1 MIAAAI
7 LTAEAAFWLVLLGGL
22 TARYALGRPRLGAAL
37 LIGVPLVDAALLA
50 ATALHLAGGARA
62 DWSHGLAALYL
73 GVSVVFGP
81 SLVRA
86 ADRRFARRFAGGRA
100 QATSVPA
107 VDRLGAHWRLWLRGV
122 LAGGLTAAVLGALV
136 LVGGPADTR
145 ALWAGG
151 GWFTQLALILGVWLL
166 FGPAWTAVA
175 RHVPH
180 PASARAAKENPR

>member
-22 TARYALGRPRLGAAL
+22 TARYALGKPRLGAAL
-37 LIGVPLVDAALLA
+37 LVGVPVVDAALLA
-50 ATALHLAGGARA
+50 ATALDLAGGARA
-62 DWSHGLAALYL
+62 DWSHGLAAVYL
-73 GVSVVFGP
+73 AVSVVFGP
-81 SLVRA
+81 ALVRA
-86 ADRRFARRFAGGRA
+86 ADGRFARRFAAGPAPAASRPARA
-100 QATSVPA
+100 RARAAAP
-107 VDRLGAHWRLWLRGV
+107 WRLWLRGV
-122 LAGGLTAAVLGALV
+122 LAGGIAAAVLGALV

-151 GWFTQLALILGVWLL
+151 AWFAQIALILGVWFL

-180 PASARAAKENPR
+180 PAPKEESR

>member
-7 LTAEAAFWLVLLGGL
+7 LTAEAAFWLLLLGGL
-22 TARYALGRPRLGAAL
+22 TARYALDRSRLGAAL

-86 ADRRFARRFAGGRA
+86 ADRRFAGGPSRA
-100 QATSVPA
+100 SSPLA
-107 VDRLGAHWRLWLRGV
+107 VDRLAAHWRLWLRGA
-122 LAGGLTAAVLGALV
+122 LAGGLAAAVLGALV

-151 GWFTQLALILGVWLL
+151 AWFAQIALILGVWFL